1 MQHALDMF
9 YPEAAL
15 FLLSAACLMAAWVRG
30 ARLSGGFGIGRAGLL
45 LSGWLVLFSLRADY
59 GNIGTY
65 IAFALLV
72 GTWAL
77 GRAVPRRVLW
87 GLLLLILPYHLWYG
101 CGDLFSGIPGRLDG
115 WSANPNIFADTL
127 LPLVGIAGGVALF
140 FRGIRRWAALV
151 LCFIGL
157 GFLVLT
163 GSRAAIVG
171 LIVSALLLFYLRV
184 LRRYMASASV
194 RQKTVAAVTAVV
206 LGAGLFY
213 GLFLLRPGSVM
224 GRLLIYRITAASL
237 VQHPSGNGLVSF
249 SHRYLPDQA
258 AYFER
263 HPDSPFSLYAA
274 DTHACFN
281 ELLQTGY
288 ELGWAGIA
296 LFILTLWY
304 LFTLKTPGSRGLL
317 ILKVSLAGMLVASMF
332 SYPLRSL
339 PSAGEYAV
347 FFALFISYDR
357 NRLFALPGRKALRIV
372 ATLPALC
379 LFVWGCLYLGR
390 RYHAYRQFD
399 AVCTG
404 SVSDYQDIL
413 DTYRTC
419 YPILRNE
426 GLFLRSYAQDL
437 SFLGECRHSNNIY
450 EQAVLL
456 YLDHRMLLAMGENYE
471 CDEDYA
477 MAEEYYMRAHYTV
490 PSRFRPLY
498 KLMLLHR
505 TLGNITQAEIYA
517 RQILDKRVK
526 VPSRQLNR
534 MRAEAAALLNG
545 PTTGDSP

>member
-1 MQHALDMF
+1 
-9 YPEAAL
+9 
-15 FLLSAACLMAAWVRG
+15 
-30 ARLSGGFGIGRAGLL
+30 
-45 LSGWLVLFSLRADY
+45 
-59 GNIGTY
+59 
-65 IAFALLV
+65 
-72 GTWAL
+72 
-77 GRAVPRRVLW
+77 
-87 GLLLLILPYHLWYG
+87 
-101 CGDLFSGIPGRLDG
+101 
-115 WSANPNIFADTL
+115 
-127 LPLVGIAGGVALF
+127 
-140 FRGIRRWAALV
+140 
-151 LCFIGL
+151 
-157 GFLVLT
+157 
-163 GSRAAIVG
+163 
-171 LIVSALLLFYLRV
+171 
-184 LRRYMASASV
+184 
-194 RQKTVAAVTAVV
+194 
-206 LGAGLFY
+206 
-213 GLFLLRPGSVM
+213 
-224 GRLLIYRITAASL
+224 
-237 VQHPSGNGLVSF
+237 
-249 SHRYLPDQA
+249 
-258 AYFER
+258 
-263 HPDSPFSLYAA
+263 
-274 DTHACFN
+274 
-281 ELLQTGY
+281 
-288 ELGWAGIA
+288 
-296 LFILTLWY
+296 
-304 LFTLKTPGSRGLL
+304 
-317 ILKVSLAGMLVASMF
+317 MLVASMF

-357 NRLFALPGRKALRIV
+357 NRLLPYRAGKHSASWPPFRPSA
-372 ATLPALC
+372 C
-379 LFVWGCLYLGR
+379 LYGGCLYLGR

-456 YLDHRMLLAMGENYE
+456 YLDHRMLLAVGENYE

-526 VPSRQLNR
+526 VPSRLTQPYACR
-534 MRAEAAALLNG
+534 GGGPPEW